1 MVLHKYTRE
10 DQSKGMRRGEREWR
24 EEESKEE
31 EEEDRG
37 QVKATQRTENELY
50 YALCVCRH
58 REGEWEG

>member
-37 QVKATQRTENELY
+37 QVKATQRT
-50 YALCVCRH
+50 
-58 REGEWEG
+58 

>member
-1 MVLHKYTRE
+1 VEGGGE